1 MPPFPYGDGAVME
14 MTITSYTTIVI
25 GLEDTLY
32 DVGAGLTSH
41 VYGEVL
47 LDYMVQTL
55 GFANQAAAKVVR
67 DLYGTR
73 HRSTIKAL
81 MIAAAECAFPNCNTF
96 YVESWKARLMEVD
109 VAKFV
114 KPNPALIE
122 GLRRCPLRLVVASM
136 APRDYVIRVLE
147 ALEVREFFPD
157 RWIFGYEDTQPH
169 VPPDRAAYAAILDG
183 LQAQAEHVVVADYWV
198 PSLRE
203 ARKKKLPI

>member
-1 MPPFPYGDGAVME
+1 
-14 MTITSYTTIVI
+14 
-25 GLEDTLY
+25 
-32 DVGAGLTSH
+32 
-41 VYGEVL
+41 
-47 LDYMVQTL
+47 
-55 GFANQAAAKVVR
+55 
-67 DLYGTR
+67 
-73 HRSTIKAL
+73 
-81 MIAAAECAFPNCNTF
+81 
-96 YVESWKARLMEVD
+96 